1 MSFLPR
7 GWSAGGLRTAVP
19 AALLSLFWIASAC
32 AQPTR
37 GPAAR
42 PQPGIDVQAYDF
54 ALALSDTTNRIVGTA
69 TVRLRVTTDTLS
81 AVRLDLVGR
90 EAAAGPGMEVAS
102 VTARGR
108 AVPYRHTND
117 ILRIRPPA
125 GLAKGRSHTVRIAYA
140 GVPADGLIIGTNQHG
155 DRTFFGDNW
164 PNRARHWLPVVD
176 HLSDKAPV
184 EFRVTAPARYEVVSN
199 GALVRDSTHGDRRT
213 THWRSTVPL
222 PPKVMV
228 IGVSDFAVDTAG
240 TVDGVPVQSWV
251 YPEDRG
257 VGFADLGQA
266 PPILRFFEARLGPY
280 PYPKLANVQS
290 TTRYGGMENAAA
302 IFYSEQA
309 VADGE
314 DSTPLL
320 AHEIAH
326 QWYGNTVTEADW
338 PHLWLSE
345 GVATYLTGLYLEHAR
360 GPAALRRYMD
370 RARTQVAR
378 YHAQHPDTPLVDTTF
393 SDPNELLTTN
403 PYQKG
408 AWVLHMLRQ
417 RIGTETFWNG
427 MRAYYERYRHD
438 NARTRDFRA
447 VMEEV
452 SGQNL
457 TPFFDRW
464 TRRPGHPVLEGTWRH
479 DAATG
484 TCAVTLRQTQA
495 EAPFRVPVEVA
506 VETADDTTRTTVQA
520 DGRTTRARL
529 DCPQPPAAVT
539 LDPHARLLAELSLTE
554 AG

>member
-1 MSFLPR
+1 MSVLR
-7 GWSAGGLRTAVP
+7 CGWGAGALRTAVP
-19 AALLSLFWIASAC
+19 AVLLSLFWIASAC
-32 AQPTR
+32 AQPAR

-54 ALALSDTTNRIVGTA
+54 ALALSDTTNRIAGTA

-90 EAAAGPGMEVAS
+90 GASAGTGMEVAS
-102 VTARGR
+102 VTAQGR

-125 GLAKGRSHTVRIAYA
+125 GLAEGHSHTFRIAYA

-213 THWRSTVPL
+213 THWRSTAPL

-251 YPEDRG
+251 YPEDRR

-506 VETADDTTRTTVQA
+506 VATADDTTRTTVRA

-539 LDPHARLLAELSLTE
+539 LDPHTRLLAELSLTK